1 LDDAIDNAT
10 IEIETIKQH
19 AEQTKG
25 GSGDETINVMDM
37 VKRQGELYKLQKEIK
52 VWQRKVD
59 IAEANAHA

>member
-25 GSGDETINVMDM
+25 GSGDDPINVMGM
-37 VKRQGELYKLQKEIK
+37 VK
-52 VWQRKVD
+52 
-59 IAEANAHA
+59 